1 MLASSA
7 LPGEEREAADK
18 VRNMAEADK
27 KQEPRGR
34 VLIIAGSDSGGGA
47 GIQADIKTVTALGGY
62 AATAITALTIQN
74 TLGVHG
80 VIATPPKAVR
90 AQMEAVLKDIGA
102 DALKTGMLGDTAL
115 VEAIAEAFEDFA
127 PLKSAIPRIPRI
139 IDPVMVAT
147 SGDVLL
153 PQNAIDAVRRLM
165 IPGAFLVTPNAP
177 EAEVLTGKAVDGI
190 NGQRRAAEKLLSM
203 GAAAALIKGGHIP
216 GDVIVDVLATQSGE
230 HFFEGER
237 IDTRATH
244 GTGCTLAS
252 GIAAGIARGLTL
264 QDAVA
269 LSRAYLIEAIRRAPG
284 LGQGNGPVDHGWPS
298 RDPEAFA
305 NMFAKWAAAKT

>member
-1 MLASSA
+1 M
-7 LPGEEREAADK
+7 ADAK
-18 VRNMAEADK
+18 KDK
-27 KQEPRGR
+27 LSQEKFRGR

-74 TLGVHG
+74 TLGVSG
-80 VIATPPKAVR
+80 VVATPNKAVR

-102 DALKTGMLGDTAL
+102 DALKTGMLGDKAL
-115 VEAIAEAFEDFA
+115 VEMLAEAFADLA
-127 PLKSAIPRIPRI
+127 PKISRV

-153 PQNAIDAVRRLM
+153 PKEAVDAVRKLM
-165 IPGAFLVTPNAP
+165 VPGAAVVTPNAP
-177 EAEVLTGKAVDGI
+177 EAEVLTGKAVETI
-190 NGQRRAAEKLLSM
+190 NGQRRAAEKLLEM
-203 GAAAALIKGGHIP
+203 GAEAALVKGAHVP
-216 GDVIVDVLATQSGE
+216 GDVIVDVLATQQGE
-230 HFFEGER
+230 HFFEGPR
-237 IDTRATH
+237 IETKATH

-264 QDAVA
+264 KDAVA
-269 LSRAYLIEAIRRAPG
+269 LSRAYLVEAIRCAPG

-305 NMFAKWAAAKT
+305 AMFAKWKPA

>member
-1 MLASSA
+1 MTQ
-7 LPGEEREAADK
+7 E
-18 VRNMAEADK
+18 K
-27 KQEPRGR
+27 KDAPKGR

-80 VIATPPKAVR
+80 VVATPSKAVR
-90 AQMEAVLKDIGA
+90 AQMDVVLKDIGA
-102 DALKTGMLGDTAL
+102 DILKTGMLGDKLL
-115 VEAIAEAFEDFA
+115 VETLAEAFEDLA
-127 PLKSAIPRIPRI
+127 KGIPRV

-147 SGDVLL
+147 SGDMLL
-153 PQNAIDAVRRLM
+153 PRAAIDAVRQLM
-165 IPGAFLVTPNAP
+165 LPGAALVTPNAP

-190 NGQRRAAEKLLSM
+190 NGQRRAAEKLLEM
-203 GAAAALIKGGHIP
+203 GATAALVKGGHVA
-216 GDVIVDVLATQSGE
+216 GDVIVDVLATQKGE
-230 HFFEGER
+230 HFFDGPR
-237 IDTRATH
+237 IATEATH

-252 GIAAGIARGLTL
+252 GIATGLARGLTL
-264 QDAVA
+264 IDAVA
-269 LSRAYLIEAIRRAPG
+269 LSRAYLIEAIGRAPV

-305 NMFAKWAAAKT
+305 GLFAKWRPA

>member
-1 MLASSA
+1 MTQ
-7 LPGEEREAADK
+7 E
-18 VRNMAEADK
+18 K
-27 KQEPRGR
+27 KDAPKGR

-80 VIATPPKAVR
+80 VVATPSKAVR
-90 AQMEAVLKDIGA
+90 AQMDVVLKDIGA
-102 DALKTGMLGDTAL
+102 DILKTGMLGDKLL
-115 VEAIAEAFEDFA
+115 VETLAEAFEDLA
-127 PLKSAIPRIPRI
+127 KGIPRV

-147 SGDVLL
+147 SGDMLL
-153 PQNAIDAVRRLM
+153 PRAAIDAVRQLM
-165 IPGAFLVTPNAP
+165 LPGAALVTPNAP

-190 NGQRRAAEKLLSM
+190 NGQRRAAEKLLEM
-203 GAAAALIKGGHIP
+203 GATAALVKGGHVA
-216 GDVIVDVLATQSGE
+216 GDVIVDVLATQKGE
-230 HFFEGER
+230 HFFDGPR
-237 IDTRATH
+237 IATKATH

-252 GIAAGIARGLTL
+252 GIATGLARGLTL
-264 QDAVA
+264 IDAVA
-269 LSRAYLIEAIRRAPG
+269 LSRAYLIEAIGRAPV

-305 NMFAKWAAAKT
+305 SLFAKWRPA